1 MELTRFSAQPLFN
14 RKRLHGISRNFVDVL
29 WRCAYYQ
36 VLLILFCVFNA
47 CSAVHSLCRI
57 VNYCDS
63 VGPWVT
69 FACTLFSFI
78 FHMYNYIF
86 DIHVSIFRFVTLAIQ
101 SLFIVCLFLL
111 HRLCFFD
118 DRNAFTC
125 DMNLS
130 IFIA

>member
-1 MELTRFSAQPLFN
+1 MRALPCIHCVALSITVVAWDRGL
-14 RKRLHGISRNFVDVL
+14 RLLAHFFLSYFICIILYLIYMYQYFDLLHIS
-29 WRCAYYQ
+29 
-36 VLLILFCVFNA
+36 
-47 CSAVHSLCRI
+47 
-57 VNYCDS
+57 
-63 VGPWVT
+63 
-69 FACTLFSFI
+69 
-78 FHMYNYIF
+78 
-86 DIHVSIFRFVTLAIQ
+86 IQ